1 MSKTPLKFE
10 WIIIHC
16 TATPGSMSGVDAA
29 WVDRAHRQRGF
40 TNGTGYNEV
49 ITRDGQRQNAE
60 GGFKARPLWMQ
71 GAHVGDCGPGWN
83 AKALGI
89 SLAGGVNADFEPED
103 NFTDPQWD
111 ALCEAVEEYQSRFSI
126 PDRKVIGH
134 RDLIKMTK
142 APPKACPCFSVQEKL
157 FSGKRFGGT
166 FEPRNPGSASGP
178 LRVPEKYEVKA
189 GDTLWRVSTT
199 YGVPISV
206 LLQLNPSAQGGVIHL
221 GQTLRLR

>member
-1 MSKTPLKFE
+1 MSKAPLKFE
-10 WIIIHC
+10 YIIIHC

-40 TNGTGYNEV
+40 TNGTGYVEV
-49 ITRDGQRQNAE
+49 ITREGQRQNAE

-89 SLAGGVNADFEPED
+89 SLAGGVNAAFEPED
-103 NFTDPQWD
+103 NFTDAQWT
-111 ALCEAVEEYQSRFSI
+111 ALRFAITEYQSRFLI
-126 PDRKVIGH
+126 PDSKVIGH

-157 FSGKRFGGT
+157 FGANRFGGT
-166 FEPRNPGSASGP
+166 FTPKNPGTAQGP
-178 LRVPEKYEVKA
+178 LRVPDKYEVRT
-189 GDTLWRVSTT
+189 GDTLWRISTT
-199 YGVPISV
+199 YGVPV
-206 LLQLNPSAQGGVIHL
+206 NTLLQLNPSASERIL
-221 GQTLRLR
+221 PGQTIRLR